1 MDFAFTDEHLAL
13 REAVR
18 RFCDGECPASERGNP
33 EPAEQATRRWQGMA
47 ALGLTGLPIAA
58 EHGGSAQG
66 AVELMLV
73 AQEFGRA
80 LAGGAFIARVA
91 LAGGLI
97 ARCGR
102 ADQRA
107 RWLPGLADGSLRPAL
122 AFEEDGIRHDL
133 SRIATRAARDAEGWQ
148 IDGDKTLVIGGE
160 DANLLLVLARA
171 EGQPGDST
179 GLTLLAVEPDAPG
192 LSAQSFPTL
201 DNRHAARIR
210 LHAVRAPADAELG
223 QGGPVR
229 EAVEAALDAANAA
242 LVAEA
247 VGAMDALIDQC
258 AEHLRT
264 RQQFGAPLAR
274 LQVLQHRIADL
285 VIATEQLKSMACAA
299 AMAVDAGE
307 PAQRRRIVSAA
318 KHLAARWG
326 RECGLQAIQ
335 MHGAMGMTD
344 ECRIGHYAKRLTVIG
359 QIWGDAAFHL
369 RRMACPQSGPA

>member
-1 MDFAFTDEHLAL
+1 MDFSFTDDHLAL
-13 REAVR
+13 RDAVR
-18 RFCDGECPASERGNP
+18 RFCDGEYSATERGQAEP
-33 EPAEQATRRWQGMA
+33 EAQAAQRWNQIAQM
-47 ALGLTGLPIAA
+47 GLTGLPLPA

-80 LAGGAFIARVA
+80 LAGGPFIARVA

-97 ARCGR
+97 ARCGTE
-102 ADQRA
+102 AQRA

-122 AFEEDGIRHDL
+122 AFEEDSLCHDIT
-133 SRIATRAARDAEGWQ
+133 RVATRAVRDAEGWQ

-160 DANLLLVLARA
+160 DANLLLVLARVD
-171 EGQPGDST
+171 GQPGDAG
-179 GLTLLAVEPDAPG
+179 GLALLAVEPGAPG
-192 LSAQSFPTL
+192 LSVQGFATL
-201 DNRHAARIR
+201 DNRRAARVR
-210 LHAVRAPADAELG
+210 LQAVRAPVDAELG
-223 QGGPVR
+223 TAGPAT

-247 VGAMDALIDQC
+247 VGAMDALLDQC
-258 AEHLRT
+258 CEHLRT

-274 LQVLQHRIADL
+274 FQVLQHRIADL

-307 PAQRRRIVSAA
+307 PVQRRRIVSAA
-318 KHLAARWG
+318 KQLAARWG

-369 RRMACPQSGPA
+369 RRLGATPAGAA

>member
-1 MDFAFTDEHLAL
+1 MDFSFTDDHLAL
-13 REAVR
+13 RDAVR
-18 RFCDGECPASERGNP
+18 RFCDGEYPAPERGQAEP
-33 EPAEQATRRWQGMA
+33 EALAAQRWNQIA
-47 ALGLTGLPIAA
+47 QLGLTGLPLPA

-80 LAGGAFIARVA
+80 LAGGDFVARVA

-97 ARCGR
+97 ARCGT
-102 ADQRA
+102 AAQQA

-122 AFEEDGIRHDL
+122 AFEEDGLRNDL
-133 SRIATRAARDAEGWQ
+133 TRLATRAVRDAEGWQ
-148 IDGDKTLVIGGE
+148 IDGEKTLVIGGE

-171 EGQPGDST
+171 DGRPGDAA
-179 GLTLLAVEPDAPG
+179 GLTLLAVEPGAPG
-192 LSAQSFPTL
+192 LSVQGFPTL
-201 DNRHAARIR
+201 DNRRAARVR
-210 LHAVRAPADAELG
+210 LSAVRVPAEAELG
-223 QGGPVR
+223 AGGPAG

-258 AEHLRT
+258 TEHLRT

-274 LQVLQHRIADL
+274 FQVLQHRIADL
-285 VIATEQLKSMACAA
+285 VIAAEQLKSMACAA

-307 PAQRRRIVSAA
+307 PVQRRRIVSAA

-344 ECRIGHYAKRLTVIG
+344 ECRVGHYAKRLTVIG
-359 QIWGDAAFHL
+359 QIWGDATFHL
-369 RRMACPQSGPA
+369 RRLGATPAVAA